1 MEEKHI
7 TSLRGNY
14 IFLKKTIGMVMTLS
28 FTSPSPRFSPTH
40 PPRAGDIYSLLSNI
54 AANSL
59 LIKYV
64 GYILLNN
71 ILVIFYMSYL
81 NIVRYLCPPL
91 EGVGGGA
98 SVAWYLSWVG
108 GTTTT
113 EGKQSLTNNQIAS
126 LHYIP
131 FTMTVRENIVTL

>member
-71 ILVIFYMSYL
+71 ILVIFYMSFL
-81 NIVRYLCPPL
+81 NIVRYLCLPRAGDIDSL
-91 EGVGGGA
+91 
-98 SVAWYLSWVG
+98 LSNIAANSLLIKYFSYFV
-108 GTTTT
+108 
-113 EGKQSLTNNQIAS
+113 KQHFGNFL
-126 LHYIP
+126 YVIP
-131 FTMTVRENIVTL
+131 